1 MPWAIMVKESPME
14 QNKSYCSNAKT
25 VEALGILGADKPY
38 GDNVKRTLDRDLD
51 KDQHHDSKEYP

>member
-1 MPWAIMVKESPME
+1 ME